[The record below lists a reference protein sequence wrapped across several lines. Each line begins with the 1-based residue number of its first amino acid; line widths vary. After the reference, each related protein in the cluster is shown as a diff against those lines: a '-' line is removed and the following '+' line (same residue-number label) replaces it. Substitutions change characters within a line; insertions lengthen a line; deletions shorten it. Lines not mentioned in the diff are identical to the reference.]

1 MLDVFYRDF
10 QVDPK
15 IHMEIQG
22 TQNSLTNSEKE
33 KQSCRTCTAKNR
45 DLRTDINPHIYIQ
58 LIFNKGINTSQW
70 GRTFFS
76 TNDIG
81 ITGCQYAK
89 L

>member
-33 KQSCRTCTAKNR
+33 KQTCRTCTAKNR
-45 DLRTDINPHIYIQ
+45 ELRTEINPHIYIQ
-58 LIFNKGINTSQW
+58 LIICHWKNYLFYLHLYLIIKILLF
-70 GRTFFS
+70 R
-76 TNDIG
+76 IHKV
-81 ITGCQYAK
+81 IY

>member
-1 MLDVFYRDF
+1 MPDVFYRDF

-33 KQSCRTCTAKNR
+33 KQTCRTCPAKNR
-45 DLRTDINPHIYIQ
+45 ELRTEINPHIYIQ
-58 LIFNKGINTSQW
+58 LILNKGINISQW
-70 GRTFFS
+70 ERTFFS